1 MRLFSQADTQEM
13 VIIKGYAAV
22 GTAIAGRTMEI
33 HAVCFGDIKRVVDE
47 DGVPAYH
54 VEFDRVKKVTSNT
67 TERETANLA
76 CGLGVKALDT
86 YLACFPKAYPGT
98 PEERKKEKLWRRLSL
113 TRNHPTATWK
123 AQPVG
128 RDKCKKFGIVIATAL
143 DLFEPSTYTGH
154 CWRRSAATLAANAG
168 LSLAQI
174 KALTGHRSD
183 TVVQRYIDR
192 SLPMMLAAAN
202 GTSISGPAAR
212 DPDHEPS
219 SSRVLQPI
227 TGSNKR
233 RLDQG
238 AFRPHAPANPNYNIN
253 VTITGNVSGS
263 LGLFQQEQTL

>member
-1 MRLFSQADTQEM
+1 
-13 VIIKGYAAV
+13 
-22 GTAIAGRTMEI
+22 MEI
-33 HAVCFGDIKRVVDE
+33 HALTFGDVKRVVDE

-54 VEFDRVKKVTSNT
+54 VEFDRAKKTTSNT
-67 TERETANLA
+67 TERETAILA

-86 YLACFPKAYPGT
+86 YLACFPKKYSGS
-98 PEERKKEKLWRRLSL
+98 PEEHKREKLWRRLSL
-113 TRNHPTATWK
+113 SPRQKALEGGRPKATWK

-128 RDKCKKFGIVIATAL
+128 RDKCKKYGVAIATML
-143 DLFEPSTYTGH
+143 DLFEPWTFTGH
-154 CWRRSAATLAANAG
+154 CWRRSSATLAANAG

-202 GTSISGPAAR
+202 GTSINGPAAA
-212 DPDHEPS
+212 DPDHKPS
-219 SSRVLQPI
+219 SSRVLQPM
-227 TGSNKR
+227 TGANKR

-263 LGLFQQEQTL
+263 LGLFQQERTL